1 MGERA
6 AIPKGKAGV
15 FSTRGG
21 ELKEGG
27 LDKKKRKKKQKGADG
42 EGGAA
47 GSEESGGRPGGG
59 DTKRDSRLKK
69 ASKFLGSVSGR
80 GHRATT
86 VPESSAK
93 AAAAVPSIPEAGS
106 SESHGAAA
114 REKSRETR
122 GTDQVVTPAALP
134 SLLNSSTIQNGRKV
148 ARSNTSNL
156 GVPEGLNT
164 DGSPR
169 RSPRGSGQ
177 ANADQMQIW
186 SQLEGASE
194 SDFVGGNK
202 ASKGVK
208 AHAALVAD
216 LRAPKATLEEL
227 RNEASMRKSTKEKAK
242 DAAKPQRRMSVVER
256 EQEAWKAENKKW
268 FELIDESTID
278 KGYDGPVMAKALPTA
293 EEMEK
298 MVAAFTVKPDRQLHQ
313 KFLLQILLGCKQQW
327 TRSQPAGFTG
337 QTATSVVDLDEP
349 GPGSRLIIVGDT
361 HGQLQDVLWMFAEYG
376 LPSPTNR
383 YLFNGDIADRGDYA
397 TEIFALVLGYMLV
410 FPGSVFV
417 NRGNHENEEI
427 NERLKK
433 HGGGFVRRRPAH
445 PPPPRPAPAN
455 APLPSHHLATLSL
468 IPHPQHPLTRATPA
482 LAVWQ
487 AEEVRSKYD
496 TGVFELFV
504 ELYERMPL
512 AFIIGGKTLVVHGG
526 LSRHRGVQMSHL
538 RRLASRQQCPE
549 APQSFEDYL
558 FFDLMW
564 SDPHP
569 DDVDGV
575 HESARGDGCILFGM
589 DMTLDF
595 LESNSLQLLVRSHQ
609 VPSDGHGYEVV
620 HEGKCITIFSASNY
634 GGTCCN
640 TGAVLVWD
648 EGEELCA
655 HEFTAPTF
663 DELRHARAK
672 NGMPKKGGLDQL
684 LATHSSRGKLWEQH
698 VGVSAVA
705 PQVARM
711 DGDIVRMLKERIC
724 RHKHELQAYFD
735 GVDTTGKGRVSADD
749 WAKGMMAVLHLD
761 IPWHKYRPWLARL
774 EDDGAIDYPLF
785 LQRFQIR
792 LKGPYGSWQR
802 GVLRTLYNSLLA
814 ADMQMEELLSYFDKD
829 GDGFVS
835 AAEATEA
842 LGRAELNLSAAQ
854 IEQVVRSLG
863 LADRNGGNIPTED
876 FLGKLMIASEAT
888 SVVARS
894 EREKYDLA
902 QVTKLL
908 RSIQV
913 KKKKKLNQVF
923 TEWDSDGNGY
933 VDYEEFAACCLAYQA
948 ECSAD
953 ELAYEYCR
961 EDLEEIAEALD
972 LSKQGRINY
981 LSFAALLKLDDVAQ
995 AQAAAGKGHGSLGLA
1010 DSTLVQHICTTLW
1023 ANDVLVNKS
1032 FRCFDKEATGAL
1044 SPDDFRTALA
1054 TANAE
1059 LARPHTPL
1067 TKNQIDQLVEALP
1080 LDDKAK
1086 INYNEF
1092 MGAFEAVDT
1101 THYERTYT
1109 A

>member
-1 MGERA
+1 MPPLHPVASPLPRPRSA
-6 AIPKGKAGV
+6 LSLLARL
-15 FSTRGG
+15 TR
-21 ELKEGG
+21 
-27 LDKKKRKKKQKGADG
+27 
-42 EGGAA
+42 
-47 GSEESGGRPGGG
+47 PPPP
-59 DTKRDSRLKK
+59 
-69 ASKFLGSVSGR
+69 
-80 GHRATT
+80 H
-86 VPESSAK
+86 
-93 AAAAVPSIPEAGS
+93 AAAAV
-106 SESHGAAA
+106 AAA
-114 REKSRETR
+114 
-122 GTDQVVTPAALP
+122 
-134 SLLNSSTIQNGRKV
+134 
-148 ARSNTSNL
+148 
-156 GVPEGLNT
+156 VP
-164 DGSPR
+164 
-169 RSPRGSGQ
+169 
-177 ANADQMQIW
+177 
-186 SQLEGASE
+186 
-194 SDFVGGNK
+194 
-202 ASKGVK
+202 
-208 AHAALVAD
+208 
-216 LRAPKATLEEL
+216 
-227 RNEASMRKSTKEKAK
+227 
-242 DAAKPQRRMSVVER
+242 
-256 EQEAWKAENKKW
+256 
-268 FELIDESTID
+268 
-278 KGYDGPVMAKALPTA
+278 
-293 EEMEK
+293 
-298 MVAAFTVKPDRQLHQ
+298 
-313 KFLLQILLGCKQQW
+313 
-327 TRSQPAGFTG
+327 
-337 QTATSVVDLDEP
+337 
-349 GPGSRLIIVGDT
+349 
-361 HGQLQDVLWMFAEYG
+361 
-376 LPSPTNR
+376 
-383 YLFNGDIADRGDYA
+383 
-397 TEIFALVLGYMLV
+397 
-410 FPGSVFV
+410 
-417 NRGNHENEEI
+417 
-427 NERLKK
+427 
-433 HGGGFVRRRPAH
+433 
-445 PPPPRPAPAN
+445 
-455 APLPSHHLATLSL
+455 
-468 IPHPQHPLTRATPA
+468 
-482 LAVWQ
+482 Q

-496 TGVFELFV
+496 TRVFELFV

-512 AFIIGGKTLVVHGG
+512 AYLIGGKTLVVHGG

-538 RRLASRQQCPE
+538 RRLSSRQQCPE

-575 HESARGDGCILFGM
+575 HESARGDGCVLFGV

-634 GGTCCN
+634 GGNCCN

-655 HEFTAPTF
+655 HEFNAPTF
-663 DELRHARAK
+663 GELRAARAK
-672 NGMPKKGGLDQL
+672 NGMPRKGGLDAL
-684 LATHSSRGKLWEQH
+684 LATHSSRGKLWEKY

-724 RHKHELQAYFD
+724 RYKHELQAYFD
-735 GVDTTGKGRVSADD
+735 GAATRCGKGCVTCDE
-749 WAKGMMAVLHLD
+749 WAKGMAAVLHLD
-761 IPWHKYRPWLARL
+761 IPWLKYRPWLAKL
-774 EDDGAIDYPLF
+774 DDDKHIDYVLF

-814 ADMQMEELLSYFDKD
+814 ADMQMGELLAYFDAD

-842 LGRAELNLSAAQ
+842 LGKAELNLSAAQ
-854 IEQVVRSLG
+854 VEQVVRSLG
-863 LADRNGGNIPTED
+863 LSDGKGGGSISTED
-876 FLGKLMIASEAT
+876 FLGRLMIASEAT
-888 SVVARS
+888 SVVGRS

-908 RSIQV
+908 RSIQA
-913 KKKKKLNQVF
+913 KKKKTLNQVF

-948 ECSAD
+948 ECAPD
-953 ELAYEYCR
+953 ELSYEYCR

-1032 FRCFDKEATGAL
+1032 FRCFDKDASGAL
-1044 SPDDFRTALA
+1044 TPDDFRTALA

-1059 LARPHTPL
+1059 LARPHAPL
-1067 TKNQIDQLVEALP
+1067 TKDQINQLVEALP

-1092 MGAFEAVDT
+1092 MAAFEAVDT
-1101 THYERTYT
+1101 THYERTSYT